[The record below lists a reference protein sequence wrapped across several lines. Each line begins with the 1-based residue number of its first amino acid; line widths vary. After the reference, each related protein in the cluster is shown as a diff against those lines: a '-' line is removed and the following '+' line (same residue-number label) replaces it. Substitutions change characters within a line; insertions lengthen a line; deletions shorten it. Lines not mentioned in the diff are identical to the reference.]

1 MGPKMVGKTVLG
13 LLVLLVVA
21 NGDLV
26 FDKVKRTIDVS
37 THLVKIS
44 SVATV
49 RNEGDSV
56 AQSVTFSTDPLLLK
70 HLASVSA
77 NVKVGKKSTPLEL
90 SSAGGD
96 QTISLLS
103 PLAGGDSAV
112 TLEIEEV
119 FTHALAAFPVQIAQ
133 GESQKV
139 IFKGNLH
146 LLVPYTMASATTEI
160 KLGSSKI
167 ESHTKIKPN
176 SVKDSLITY
185 GPFAN
190 VGPNSAKEVSVHYEN
205 NSPFLTVTEM
215 TRLVE
220 VSHWGNVAVE
230 EEIDMRHTGA
240 TLKGPFSRYDYQ
252 RASGPDPSIKAF
264 KTVLPSAAKDVYYR
278 DAIGNIST
286 SNLKE
291 VGDAVEIEIRPRFPL
306 FGGWKTKYTL
316 GYNVP
321 SYELLFISGSEY
333 VLKIPFLDHVYDDMV
348 VDKMTLK
355 VILPEGVSNIQFHS
369 PYDVD
374 RKADE
379 KLATYLDTFGRTVLV
394 AEKTNLVEA
403 HIQPIKISYRFS
415 KLLLLQEPLLL
426 IGAFYLLFTVAIIY
440 VRCDFTICPDED
452 SEAKIKVTTALEQI
466 QNLQSTRSDCYR
478 LYDEA
483 VQKFKQSKD
492 SALLTAAKKK
502 VEADHKE
509 ATAAVADQLNV
520 LKTNGA
526 SPDVLERVGDL
537 QKLDQA
543 IKEQVGFSLTSAEK
557 LVAGKMSRGQYMDL
571 EQATNAKKEDIFN
584 KIELL
589 LNVL

>member
-1 MGPKMVGKTVLG
+1 MVVKTVLG
-13 LLVLLVVA
+13 LLVLLVVT

-379 KLATYLDTFGRTVLV
+379 KMATYLDTFGRTVLV